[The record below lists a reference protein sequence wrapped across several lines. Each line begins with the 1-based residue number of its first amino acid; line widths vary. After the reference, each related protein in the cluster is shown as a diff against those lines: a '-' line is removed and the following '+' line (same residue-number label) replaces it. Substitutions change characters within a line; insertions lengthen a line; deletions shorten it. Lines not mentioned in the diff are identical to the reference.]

1 MSSDNLQLFRT
12 DADVRK
18 NSHPAYDEFGAETV
32 THYPCL
38 KLNVPELY
46 ADKQFVKWLNSDKS
60 NTATWHQGGKPNE
73 YSDVFIWYENGEG
86 SDSDMPEHCWDTLVD
101 IFDANGFHQGV
112 AWLTNL
118 EI

>member
-1 MSSDNLQLFRT
+1 MSSDDLPGFR
-12 DADVRK
+12 AD
-18 NSHPAYDEFGAETV
+18 TI

-46 ADKQFVKWLNSDKS
+46 ADKEFVKWLNSDKS
-60 NTATWHQGGKPNE
+60 TTATWHQGGKPNE

-86 SDSDMPEHCWDTLVD
+86 SDSDMPEHCWDRLLD
-101 IFDANGFHQGV
+101 IFDDNGFHSGV

-118 EI
+118 EL